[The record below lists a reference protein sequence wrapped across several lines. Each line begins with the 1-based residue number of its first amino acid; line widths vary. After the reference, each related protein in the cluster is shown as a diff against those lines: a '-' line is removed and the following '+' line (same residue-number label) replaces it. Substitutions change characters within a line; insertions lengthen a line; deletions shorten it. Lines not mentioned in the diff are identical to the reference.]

1 MSKDLFN
8 NQPDL
13 AIHLSFIQILGNTVT
28 DLMVDNGNDNTK
40 VSVMEDKFG
49 KIKVVG
55 VKEMTMT
62 SGDHFLSATSA
73 ALARRTT
80 STTLKNDTSSRSH
93 AVCRIR

>member
-1 MSKDLFN
+1 MAEDE
-8 NQPDL
+8 
-13 AIHLSFIQILGNTVT
+13 
-28 DLMVDNGNDNTK
+28 NDNSL

-55 VKEMTMT
+55 VKETSIT
-62 SGDHFLSATSA
+62 SGDQFLSVTRA

-93 AVCRIR
+93 AVCRIRYSHTVHAMH